1 MRPDYLPHRRFR
13 FRGPDARPGQAM
25 VEMALVIML
34 LLILTFGI
42 ADVGLYMYRFVQA
55 ANCTREAARQAAVR
69 DDPTDIP
76 YCVSSDLQPTVTYNP
91 DDAPGSDVT
100 ATLDVTHNWIA
111 IGYLIPSIG
120 PTIPIR
126 SATTMRMEG
135 EFET

>member
-1 MRPDYLPHRRFR
+1 MI
-13 FRGPDARPGQAM
+13 
-25 VEMALVIML
+25 EMALVIMIL
-34 LLILTFGI
+34 LVLTFGI

-76 YCVSSDLQPTVTYNP
+76 FCVSADLLPTVTYDP
-91 DDAPGSDVT
+91 DDSPGSDVT
-100 ATLDVTHNWIA
+100 ASLTVNHNWIA
-111 IGYLIPSIG
+111 IGYLIPGIG
-120 PTIPIR
+120 TTIPIR